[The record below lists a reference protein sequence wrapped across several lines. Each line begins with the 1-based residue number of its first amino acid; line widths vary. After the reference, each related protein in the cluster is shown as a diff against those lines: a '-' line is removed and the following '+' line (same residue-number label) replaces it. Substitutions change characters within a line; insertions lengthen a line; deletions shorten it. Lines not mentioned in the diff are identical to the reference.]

1 MTGRLQSGS
10 FQAQVGQDTMA
21 PDLMRQTFTVQGM
34 TEIDAYDGSVGWKI
48 SPFEGRKDPELL
60 GEDDMRQL
68 VEDGDFYGP
77 LVDYKAKGNRVE
89 FLGHDTVD
97 GDDALKLKV
106 TLKNGDIAY
115 YFLDPETFLEIRV
128 ENVRY
133 IRGAV
138 HEDFREPGSYKLS
151 GVVYYPFS
159 LETGSKRKGVVNAAA
174 QLVGTGFPEIL
185 VHGASDVADVFDAD
199 LEEGFGVEEVVG
211 DVAILERDLQFEGV
225 VAIDGVVAEELDPI
239 SLGLVVDKRSVEIA
253 IFDQLAH
260 VVFAQ

>member
-1 MTGRLQSGS
+1 MIRTSPLILYLAAALLHGQTAEELVDKNIRARGGIDKIKSIKSYRMTGRFQSGS
-10 FQAQVGQDTMA
+10 FSAQVGRDALA
-21 PDLMRQTFTVQGM
+21 PDMIRETFTVQGM

-77 LVDYKAKGNRVE
+77 LVDYKAKGNKVE

-151 GVVYYPFS
+151 GGVYYPFS
-159 LETGSKRKGVVNAAA
+159 LETGSKQNPGYRSKVTVEKVEVNVPLEKKHFQMPETPKGA
-174 QLVGTGFPEIL
+174 
-185 VHGASDVADVFDAD
+185 
-199 LEEGFGVEEVVG
+199 
-211 DVAILERDLQFEGV
+211 R
-225 VAIDGVVAEELDPI
+225 
-239 SLGLVVDKRSVEIA
+239 
-253 IFDQLAH
+253 
-260 VVFAQ
+260 